1 MSVLDDLDLEQRE
14 YLAGLDDAIVACLGD
29 HHPWPKLSLRS
40 GVNAEPQRDGAWQL
54 TVTCPDCGRERW
66 KIMLSDGQ
74 WDSPRWEYRG
84 GPKPKPGLGLS
95 KIYYAAEHAR
105 RLSEALR
112 RQPRFRA
119 AGKEKSPG
127 SNQGFSRPLEERRPA
142 ATVLFSPP
150 DLFIMT
156 DRA

>member
-1 MSVLDDLDLEQRE
+1 MSVLDELDLEQRE
-14 YLAGLDDAIVACLGD
+14 YLESLDDEIVACLGD

-66 KIMLSDGQ
+66 KIMLSDG
-74 WDSPRWEYRG
+74 RWEPGGWQYRG
-84 GPKPKPGLGLS
+84 GPKPKAGLGLG

-105 RLSEALR
+105 RLKEDLK
-112 RQPRFRA
+112 RQPRFK
-119 AGKEKSPG
+119 GSPKEKSPG
-127 SNQGFSRPLEERRPA
+127 RARASLTSLEERRPV

-150 DLFIMT
+150 D
-156 DRA
+156 